1 MTPIKPQYLYELDSI
16 GEYGA
21 MEVSSFE
28 YESALKEKM
37 FETEGLQSPFDYF
50 YFDVPQIFQDSK
62 FGLEFILAL
71 LEHYNINEDIEIF
84 SHESI

>member
-1 MTPIKPQYLYELDSI
+1 
-16 GEYGA
+16 
-21 MEVSSFE
+21 
-28 YESALKEKM
+28 M
-37 FETEGLQSPFDYF
+37 FETEGIKEPFDYV